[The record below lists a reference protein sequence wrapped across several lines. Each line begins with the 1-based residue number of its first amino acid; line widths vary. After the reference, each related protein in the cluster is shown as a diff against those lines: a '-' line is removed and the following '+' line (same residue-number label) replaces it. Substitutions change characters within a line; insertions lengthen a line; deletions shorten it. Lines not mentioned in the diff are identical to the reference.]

1 MVKKTKEIR
10 ENSLAMNK
18 FSIFLII
25 IIPLKAILI
34 FFPFQLSSHELSP
47 NIVNLQI
54 EKNRIDIKFTTNLEA
69 YLAGID
75 FSIIDNT
82 NEHDDGEYY
91 KKLRKLN
98 KIELKEI
105 FLKNWDSFISL
116 FYVSLEDGTK
126 LNNFNFSKVDTEN
139 IDNLDVSRLSTVH
152 FFIENSGM
160 KPLTFQA
167 SKTLG
172 EIIFRQVGVENGVT
186 QFLFPGE
193 KSEVISSKTGKPKIW
208 YDTFLEYI
216 PVGFTHILPK
226 GLDHILFVLG
236 LLFLTPKI
244 YPLVLQISIFTLAH
258 TITLAIS
265 ALKIITISSKIV
277 EPLIAASIIYIAVE
291 NFFNSS
297 LTKYRS
303 ITIFF
308 FGLLHG
314 LGFASVLSS
323 FGLPNTN
330 FVWALVG
337 FNIGVEIGQI
347 TIIFVFYAIC
357 IYWMKTKNYY
367 TKFISMPGS
376 AIIAAIGTFWFFER
390 TLLT

>member
-1 MVKKTKEIR
+1 
-10 ENSLAMNK
+10 MNK
-18 FSIFLII
+18 LSLFVII
-25 IIPLKAILI
+25 ILSFKTNLI

-47 NIVNLQI
+47 NIVNLQL

-69 YLAGID
+69 YLAGVD
-75 FSIIDNT
+75 FSIINNT
-82 NEHDDGEYY
+82 NEHDEEEYY

-98 KIELKEI
+98 KSELTDI

-116 FYVSLEDGTK
+116 FYISLEDGTK

-139 IDNLDVSRLSTVH
+139 IDNPDVSRLSTVH
-152 FFIENSGM
+152 FFIENPGM
-160 KPLTFQA
+160 KSFTFQA
-167 SKTLG
+167 STILG
-172 EIIFRQVGVENGVT
+172 EIIFRQTGVQNGVT
-186 QFLFPGE
+186 QYLFTGE
-193 KSEVISSKTGKPKIW
+193 KSEIVSSVAGKPIIW

-236 LLFLTPKI
+236 LLFLTPKF
-244 YPLVLQISIFTLAH
+244 YPLLLQISIFTLAH

-265 ALKIITISSKIV
+265 SLKIITISSKIV

-297 LTKYRS
+297 LTKNRS

-323 FGLPNTN
+323 FGLPSTN

-357 IYWMKTKNYY
+357 IYWINTKNYY

-376 AIIAAIGTFWFFER
+376 AIIALIGVFWFFER
-390 TLLT
+390 TLFT

>member
-1 MVKKTKEIR
+1 MAKKTNEIR

-98 KIELKEI
+98 KSELTEI

-116 FYVSLEDGTK
+116 FYLSLEDGTK

-172 EIIFRQVGVENGVT
+172 EIIFRQIGVENGVT

-193 KSEVISSKTGKPKIW
+193 KSEVISSKTGPSCFFQ
-208 YDTFLEYI
+208 TSR
-216 PVGFTHILPK
+216 
-226 GLDHILFVLG
+226 LF
-236 LLFLTPKI
+236 
-244 YPLVLQISIFTLAH
+244 
-258 TITLAIS
+258 
-265 ALKIITISSKIV
+265 
-277 EPLIAASIIYIAVE
+277 
-291 NFFNSS
+291 
-297 LTKYRS
+297 
-303 ITIFF
+303 
-308 FGLLHG
+308 
-314 LGFASVLSS
+314 
-323 FGLPNTN
+323 
-330 FVWALVG
+330 
-337 FNIGVEIGQI
+337 
-347 TIIFVFYAIC
+347 
-357 IYWMKTKNYY
+357 
-367 TKFISMPGS
+367 
-376 AIIAAIGTFWFFER
+376 
-390 TLLT
+390 

>member
-1 MVKKTKEIR
+1 M
-10 ENSLAMNK
+10 
-18 FSIFLII
+18 
-25 IIPLKAILI
+25 
-34 FFPFQLSSHELSP
+34 
-47 NIVNLQI
+47 
-54 EKNRIDIKFTTNLEA
+54 
-69 YLAGID
+69 
-75 FSIIDNT
+75 
-82 NEHDDGEYY
+82 
-91 KKLRKLN
+91 
-98 KIELKEI
+98 
-105 FLKNWDSFISL
+105 
-116 FYVSLEDGTK
+116 
-126 LNNFNFSKVDTEN
+126 
-139 IDNLDVSRLSTVH
+139 
-152 FFIENSGM
+152 
-160 KPLTFQA
+160 
-167 SKTLG
+167 
-172 EIIFRQVGVENGVT
+172 ENGVT

-314 LGFASVLSS
+314 LGFALVLSDIGYQSSKLILNLIS
-323 FGLPNTN
+323 FNLGIEAAQIFIILFLYILLGIKFSNKKYYKYIFQVPVSL
-330 FVWALVG
+330 FIALVG
-337 FNIGVEIGQI
+337 
-347 TIIFVFYAIC
+347 
-357 IYWMKTKNYY
+357 IY
-367 TKFISMPGS
+367 
-376 AIIAAIGTFWFFER
+376 WFFER
-390 TLLT
+390 INFI

>member
-1 MVKKTKEIR
+1 
-10 ENSLAMNK
+10 MNK
-18 FSIFLII
+18 LSLFVII
-25 IIPLKAILI
+25 ILSFKSNLI

-47 NIVNLQI
+47 NIVNLQL

-69 YLAGID
+69 YLAGVD
-75 FSIIDNT
+75 FSIINNT
-82 NEHDDGEYY
+82 NEHDEEEYY

-98 KIELKEI
+98 KSELTEF

-116 FYVSLEDGTK
+116 FYISLEDGTK

-139 IDNLDVSRLSTVH
+139 IDNPDVSRLSTVH
-152 FFIENSGM
+152 FFIENPGM
-160 KPLTFQA
+160 KSFTFQA
-167 SKTLG
+167 STILG
-172 EIIFRQVGVENGVT
+172 EIIFRQTGVQNGVT
-186 QFLFPGE
+186 QYLFTGE
-193 KSEVISSKTGKPKIW
+193 KSEIVSSVAGKPIIW

-236 LLFLTPKI
+236 LLFLTPKF
-244 YPLVLQISIFTLAH
+244 YPLLLQISIFTLAH

-323 FGLPNTN
+323 FGLPSTN

-357 IYWMKTKNYY
+357 IYWINKKNYY

-376 AIIAAIGTFWFFER
+376 AIIALIGVFWFFER
-390 TLLT
+390 TLFT

>member
-1 MVKKTKEIR
+1 
-10 ENSLAMNK
+10 MNK
-18 FSIFLII
+18 LSLFVII
-25 IIPLKAILI
+25 ILSFKTNLI

-47 NIVNLQI
+47 NIVNLQL

-69 YLAGID
+69 YLAGVD
-75 FSIIDNT
+75 FSIINNT
-82 NEHDDGEYY
+82 NEHDEEEYY

-98 KIELKEI
+98 KSELTEI

-116 FYVSLEDGTK
+116 FYISLEDGTK

-139 IDNLDVSRLSTVH
+139 IDNPDVSRLSTVH
-152 FFIENSGM
+152 FFIENPGM
-160 KPLTFQA
+160 KSFTFQA
-167 SKTLG
+167 STILG
-172 EIIFRQVGVENGVT
+172 EIIFRQTGVQNGVT
-186 QFLFPGE
+186 QYLFTGE
-193 KSEVISSKTGKPKIW
+193 KSEIVSSVAGKPIIW

-236 LLFLTPKI
+236 LLFLTPKF
-244 YPLVLQISIFTLAH
+244 YPLLLQISIFTLAH

-265 ALKIITISSKIV
+265 SLKIITISSKIV

-297 LTKYRS
+297 LTKNRS

-323 FGLPNTN
+323 FGMPSTN

-347 TIIFVFYAIC
+347 AIIFVFYTIC
-357 IYWMKTKNYY
+357 IYWINTKNYY

-376 AIIAAIGTFWFFER
+376 AIIALIGVFWFFER
-390 TLLT
+390 TLFT